1 LFFVLG
7 FFGVFTPEECD
18 VNRGEVLV
26 FVFTPEE
33 CDVNR
38 GEVLVFVFTPEE

>member
-1 LFFVLG
+1 MLG
-7 FFGVFTPEECD
+7 FFGVLTPEECD

-33 CDVNR
+33 
-38 GEVLVFVFTPEE
+38 